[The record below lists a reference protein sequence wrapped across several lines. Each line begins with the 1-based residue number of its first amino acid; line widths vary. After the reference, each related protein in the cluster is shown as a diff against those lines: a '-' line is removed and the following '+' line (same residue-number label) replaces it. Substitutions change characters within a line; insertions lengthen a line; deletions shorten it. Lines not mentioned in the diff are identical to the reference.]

1 MAATNVARAKTCI
14 AMFRSSTTHNAC
26 QILGAKRR
34 GAVSR
39 PWLPIPVFSLLTA
52 LGAQISVPMT
62 PVPMTLQSLV
72 VVLSGL
78 FLGWRYAAV
87 AMGLYLAIGAAGL
100 PVFSDGGSGLDALMG
115 PTAGYLWSFPL
126 AAAVA
131 GLASSARGWRGAG
144 LAMSAALVAHLMIL
158 CLGASWL
165 MRSIGGTEALA
176 VGFTPFLIGAVVK
189 SALAVLAVVTLRRF
203 RPVGTP

>member
-1 MAATNVARAKTCI
+1 M
-14 AMFRSSTTHNAC
+14 AMFRSSTTHDAC
-26 QILGAKRR
+26 QISGAKRR
-34 GAVSR
+34 GAVFR
-39 PWLPIPVFSLLTA
+39 PRLLIPVFSLLTA

-176 VGFTPFLIGAVVK
+176 VGFTPFLVGAVVK
-189 SALAVLAVVTLRRF
+189 SALAVLALVALSRF
-203 RPVGTP
+203 RPASTP